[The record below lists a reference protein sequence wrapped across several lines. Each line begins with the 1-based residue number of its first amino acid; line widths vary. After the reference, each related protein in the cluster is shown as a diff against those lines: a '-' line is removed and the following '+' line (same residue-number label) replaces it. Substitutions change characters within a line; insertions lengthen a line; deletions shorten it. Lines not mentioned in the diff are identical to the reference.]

1 MNAIHRR
8 QFIKQFGL
16 TAATLPFIV
25 GLPSLG
31 LAAPARPRQRLVI
44 VFSPNGTI
52 PAEYWPDETGAD
64 FKLKQILTPL
74 NAFKDRLLI
83 LKGLSNKVRGDGD
96 GHMRGMSC
104 LLTGIEL
111 FPGNIQGGS
120 DTPAGWA
127 SGPSIDQEIK
137 AWFQGREATRTRFGS
152 LEFGVGVTDRA
163 DPWTRMSYGGPNQPI
178 APISDP
184 YQMYQKL
191 YGQLRDKENLQSVLE
206 DVRDDL
212 KKVRKL
218 ISAEDRR
225 VLDEHEALVRQMER
239 EVSDAGRQK
248 LRVGPPSLEE
258 GVADQNDN
266 VPRLSRMQI
275 DLLVNSFVNDMAR
288 VATLQYT
295 KSVGQ
300 AKMNWLNIKDNHHTL
315 SHEPDKNS
323 DAVEKLVRINQ
334 WFCGE
339 LLYLVDKLAHTREP
353 GADGS
358 MLDHTLIVWTNE
370 LGKGNSHTL
379 DNIPF
384 VLIGNGFG
392 FQMGRSLKLD
402 NVPHNRLH
410 LALAHAVGHRI
421 DTFGKPA
428 LCSSGPL
435 QLRINRGY
443 RSIRSHA
450 SSRHKGDR
458 PGCRRK
464 PSGWRNRSGQRFP
477 LESHPRS
484 CPARRRRR

>member
-8 QFIKQFGL
+8 QFIKQLGIS
-16 TAATLPFIV
+16 TASLPFLL

-31 LAAPARPRQRLVI
+31 LASPARPRQRLI
-44 VFSPNGTI
+44 IMFSPNGTI
-52 PAEYWPDETGAD
+52 PPAFWPDETGKD
-64 FKLKQILTPL
+64 FALKPIMAPL
-74 NAFKDRLLI
+74 EPFKDRMLI
-83 LKGLSNKVRGDGD
+83 LRGLSNKVRGDGD

-111 FPGNIQGGS
+111 FPGNVQGGS

-127 SGPSIDQEIK
+127 SGISIDQELK
-137 AWFQGREATRTRFGS
+137 NFFQAKEDTRTRFGS

-163 DPWTRMSYGGPNQPI
+163 DPWTRMSYAGPNKPV

-191 YGQLRDKENLQSVLE
+191 YGQLKDKENLSSILD
-206 DVRDDL
+206 DVREDL

-225 VLDEHEALVRQMER
+225 LLDDHEALVRQMEK
-239 EVSDAGRQK
+239 EIGEASRQK
-248 LRVGPPSLEE
+248 LRVAPPSLEE

-300 AKMNWLNIKDNHHTL
+300 ARMNWLDIKDGHHGL
-315 SHEPDKNS
+315 SHEPDKNEE
-323 DAVEKLVRINQ
+323 ALAKLIKINK

-339 LLYLVDKLAHTREP
+339 LRYLTEKLANTPEP
-353 GADGS
+353 GGAGS
-358 MLDHTLIVWTNE
+358 LLDHTLIIWTNE

-384 VLIGNGFG
+384 ILLGGGFG
-392 FQMGRSLKLD
+392 FEMGRSLKFEK
-402 NVPHNRLH
+402 VPHNRLH
-410 LALAHAVGHRI
+410 LALAHGAGHRLE
-421 DTFGKPA
+421 TFGKPA
-428 LCSSGPL
+428 LCEGGPL
-435 QLRINRGY
+435 KL
-443 RSIRSHA
+443 S
-450 SSRHKGDR
+450 
-458 PGCRRK
+458 
-464 PSGWRNRSGQRFP
+464 
-477 LESHPRS
+477 
-484 CPARRRRR
+484 